1 MSVQTHTNIS
11 ALYSLTEADRL
22 EARDIARQ
30 NVIRRAGH
38 KPERR
43 QFEHHAASQ
52 YPRYV
57 VTLVTLIM
65 LALLVAAFVPSA
77 MRLYRIASD
86 TFGHAINSGGAKQA
100 AGLAFILLA
109 ESGQIGF
116 TLAAGVLAIERVSER
131 RLLYS
136 AAIISTLIALVGNVE
151 LALGASWWHVVVQPF
166 ATLEAIAPPVLVII
180 AATVLKHLMLES
192 VRQRHANERA
202 YQQALADWQAAT
214 ADPEASPHWRS
225 AYTNA
230 LRQKLV
236 EVNSRGR
243 GKSERQAI
251 MQHMTLADWRAL
263 VMRELQADN
272 WFDAPESESVT
283 HQDALQ
289 AVLSTGGGKTAVP
302 LAEAPAGAILMSGN
316 GHGGGRH

>member
-1 MSVQTHTNIS
+1 MTIQTNTQKADTS
-11 ALYSLTEADRL
+11 ALYGLTEAERL
-22 EARDIARQ
+22 EARDVARQ
-30 NVIRRAGH
+30 NVIRRYGD
-38 KPERR
+38 KPRR
-43 QFEHHAASQ
+43 DQFRDSATAD

-57 VTLVTLIM
+57 ITAAAIMLTLVFIAAAAISTFRLYAAGRDFFMQSLPIVWQAKVVGLATAIMAEFLVITATASATILFKGWARLLAVVPILIG
-65 LALLVAAFVPSA
+65 LLVAFVGNHTVTQA
-77 MRLYRIASD
+77 TTLWGWLD
-86 TFGHAINSGGAKQA
+86 TFAPP
-100 AGLAFILLA
+100 LAVL
-109 ESGQIGF
+109 SV
-116 TLAAGVLAIERVSER
+116 GVMGERV
-131 RLLYS
+131 LLL
-136 AAIISTLIALVGNVE
+136 TL
-151 LALGASWWHVVVQPF
+151 
-166 ATLEAIAPPVLVII
+166 
-180 AATVLKHLMLES
+180 
-192 VRQRHANERA
+192 RQRWANEKA
-202 YQQALADWQAAT
+202 YQQALASWQAAT